1 MAAEQTENS
10 LETVAARPAWQFQP
24 GQTGNPGGRPRSL
37 SSLIR
42 EQTLDGREL
51 VAFMMNVLRG
61 KRKASLRQRMEAVAW
76 LADRGF
82 GKVSQPLTG
91 EGGGPLRFTLVL
103 SAAGTPVEEGA
114 EGADGD
120 GGGGGG

>member
-1 MAAEQTENS
+1 MTPPAPTENTG
-10 LETVAARPAWQFQP
+10 ETLGNLIPWRAGHPSP
-24 GQTGNPGGRPRSL
+24 NPGGRPKGLASL
-37 SSLIR
+37 VR
-42 EQTLDGREL
+42 EQTKDGQEL
-51 VAFMMNVLRG
+51 VRFMLGVLRG
-61 KRKASLRQRMEAVAW
+61 RKAPLRLRMEAAAW

-103 SAAGTPVEEGA
+103 SAAGAPVE